1 MFKKSMYVLICTL
14 IFTVVLLAPN
24 GFATEKALAATSTEG
39 WHLIK
44 TNYHVSSLDV
54 KVKGGGLGDTFTCE
68 GNEGNMTLSC
78 TRKDNNGKV
87 IAFYNYQVKWDT
99 PPAFIAPNQKTG
111 FNIEVQ
117 TIGNKSWSS
126 PPIDAKF
133 DLANLGSPSYATAGL
148 IRFQST
154 KGETHITNQATYFE
168 SGKVIPAGK
177 KGDKKAIWLQLGNS
191 YGYSYVYEWK
201 EASPATPATPSMQ
214 NLRATAGNKQVCLT
228 WSAAADKKGLI
239 GYHLFRGTGSGKETT
254 TPVTDFPIKDTSYND
269 PNVLNGTTYCYTM
282 RPVYSSGMGT
292 VSNEACATPSA
303 TAACGGQKAS
313 GSGNP
318 ILPNGIGTII
328 LSINNPY
335 MTVNGAQREI
345 DPGRGTVP
353 IVYNGRT
360 LLPIAAVIEAAGG
373 TVKWLAAEKK
383 VTIEQKGTIIDLW
396 IDKNETL
403 INGKP
408 GMTDVAPIIKNSRTM
423 LPLRFIADNLG
434 AKVDWDG
441 VSYKVTIQFK

>member
-1 MFKKSMYVLICTL
+1 MLRKSMYVFICAL
-14 IFTVVLLAPN
+14 IFTVVLMSSN
-24 GFATEKALAATSTEG
+24 GFATEKALAATSYDLSGIWDIVTNNKVGTINITNQSGNEFSGTVHIDAGYTEKMING
-39 WHLIK
+39 RI
-44 TNYHVSSLDV
+44 T
-54 KVKGGGLGDTFTCE
+54 GDTVSFTRKWDRDLRQDYT
-68 GNEGNMTLSC
+68 GTLSV
-78 TRKDNNGKV
+78 DANGKAT
-87 IAFYNYQVKWDT
+87 IKGKFTQNGAGSYNWS
-99 PPAFIAPNQKTG
+99 AS
-111 FNIEVQ
+111 
-117 TIGNKSWSS
+117 KSSVS
-126 PPIDAKF
+126 ISKE
-133 DLANLGSPSYATAGL
+133 GATAG
-148 IRFQST
+148 
-154 KGETHITNQATYFE
+154 
-168 SGKVIPAGK
+168 
-177 KGDKKAIWLQLGNS
+177 
-191 YGYSYVYEWK
+191 
-201 EASPATPATPSMQ
+201 Q

-228 WSAAADKKGLI
+228 WNAVADKQGLI

-269 PNVLNGTTYCYTM
+269 PNVFNGTTYCYIM

-303 TAACGGQKAS
+303 TAACGGQKAAGS
-313 GSGNP
+313 GTEGKTVDEKGNP
-318 ILPNGIGTII
+318 ILPGGIGTII